1 MRTVMAS
8 PASPFAISE
17 ASGIGIP
24 KAAAALPVGWRGA
37 CGGMHGEMQGK
48 YYRYCSRSI
57 RYSTDLNSENNK
69 FDMETFDLVSQYC
82 TMYDRLLDRRDYRE
96 CGLLP
101 CSLRLLSSFPSTVRL
116 QQISPDIS

>member
-17 ASGIGIP
+17 ASNIGIP
-24 KAAAALPVGWRGA
+24 KAAAAVPVGWRGNA
-37 CGGMHGEMQGK
+37 WGNAGELQGK

-69 FDMETFDLVSQYC
+69 FDMETFDLVSEYC
-82 TMYDRLLDRRDYRE
+82 NRNE
-96 CGLLP
+96 A
-101 CSLRLLSSFPSTVRL
+101 
-116 QQISPDIS
+116 